1 MSSYYRNAGAIK
13 MTPDLEDEI
22 QSLKEEVEI
31 GLDVVDE
38 LTIEVM
44 NKQMELED
52 KLSVLNLLQALG

>member
-1 MSSYYRNAGAIK
+1 